1 METQPLLRGRRDE
14 IRGLGSL
21 VELET
26 SQPSGQR
33 GREYLPPLQL
43 QEKPGAPR
51 CWDRD
56 SGKAVWGCGR
66 VFPPGQPPLRASL
79 GTSGWGRAHGPGAVS

>member
-1 METQPLLRGRRDE
+1 MATWPLLRGRRDE

-43 QEKPGAPR
+43 QEKPGGPR

-56 SGKAVWGCGR
+56 SGKAVWGAAGS
-66 VFPPGQPPLRASL
+66 SL
-79 GTSGWGRAHGPGAVS
+79 LVNPRLEPHWGPRGGAGHTGPVL

>member
-1 METQPLLRGRRDE
+1 MATRPLLRGRRDE
-14 IRGLGSL
+14 IQGLGSL

-26 SQPSGQR
+26 SQPSGQH

-43 QEKPGAPR
+43 QEKPGGPR
-51 CWDRD
+51 CWDREWQ
-56 SGKAVWGCGR
+56 GRVGCGR